1 MTTAARR
8 RGAVPP
14 LLGLALF
21 GCAMAW
27 CLPAFLVTGFLR
39 GAGQARVQPDD
50 ELAAARRR
58 RRAR

>member
-1 MTTAARR
+1 MTVGARP
-8 RGAVPP
+8 RGSVPP

-27 CLPAFLVTGFLR
+27 CLPAFFVAGFVR
-39 GAGQARVQPDD
+39 AAGPGRVQPED

-58 RRAR
+58 RAAR